1 MWDIKQIS
9 YWDWVPV
16 LLLKLLITN
25 KKTTLTFEKGIEIEK
40 KTEEKCKW
48 KTVQKET
55 EFSW

>member
-40 KTEEKCKW
+40 KDWGK
-48 KTVQKET
+48 V
-55 EFSW
+55 